1 MSLPPKAEATCSNP
15 PADHSDLK
23 ALFLNTTLK
32 TAPEP
37 SLNPLQP
44 LLRRP
49 AAIPL
54 MVSWMPRRTFG
65 SSTPARCLR
74 KRSICR

>member
-1 MSLPPKAEATCSNP
+1 MTLPPKAEATCSNP

-54 MVSWMPRRTFG
+54 MVS
-65 SSTPARCLR
+65 
-74 KRSICR
+74 

>member
-1 MSLPPKAEATCSNP
+1 MTLHPKAEATCHSP
-15 PADHSDLK
+15 PADDSDLK

-32 TAPEP
+32 KESEP

-54 MVSWMPRRTFG
+54 MVS
-65 SSTPARCLR
+65 
-74 KRSICR
+74 